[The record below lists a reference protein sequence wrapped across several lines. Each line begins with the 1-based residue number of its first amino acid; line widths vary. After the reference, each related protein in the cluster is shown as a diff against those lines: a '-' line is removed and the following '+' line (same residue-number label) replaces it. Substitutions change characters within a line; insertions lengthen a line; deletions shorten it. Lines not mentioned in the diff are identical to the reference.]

1 MRSDLK
7 CLIAIASVASALAL
21 AWVTVP
27 SADAS
32 APTPNATAP
41 AKAQIAIAGTAHVLD
56 GDTIEISGTRIRLE
70 GIDAPEGGQRCNRRM
85 FGEWSCGTAATYAL
99 IGLVQNR
106 DVGCEDRGL
115 DKYGRML
122 GICFV
127 DGRDVNAEM
136 VRMGLAWAYVKYSTA
151 YVAEEAEARAAKRGV
166 WVAATMPP
174 WDFRALQKGQGVAQT
189 AQIPLA
195 ETGARQR
202 AAECTIKGNV
212 TRVGRIYP
220 LPTSPWYDRIVM
232 DNAKGRRW
240 FCSEGEAIAAGWRPA
255 WRM

>member
-7 CLIAIASVASALAL
+7 CLVAIASVASALAFAHL
-21 AWVTVP
+21 FVPTAGATSPPPGTVKRQP
-27 SADAS
+27 
-32 APTPNATAP
+32 
-41 AKAQIAIAGTAHVLD
+41 AIAVSGPAHVLD
-56 GDTIEISGTRIRLE
+56 GDTIEVAGTRIRLE
-70 GIDAPEGGQRCNRRM
+70 GIDAPEGGQRCNRRL

-99 IGLVQNR
+99 MGLVQNR
-106 DVGCEDRGL
+106 EVGCEDRGL
-115 DKYGRML
+115 DKYGRTL

-151 YVAEEAEARAAKRGV
+151 NVAEEAEARAAGRGV

-174 WDFRALQKGQGVAQT
+174 WEYRARQKGQAV
-189 AQIPLA
+189 AQIPTA
-195 ETGARQR
+195 EFGATSAP

-212 TRVGRIYP
+212 TRVGRIYH

-232 DNAKGRRW
+232 DASKGRRW

>member
-1 MRSDLK
+1 MRSDFK
-7 CLIAIASVASALAL
+7 SSVVIASVACALAL
-21 AWVTVP
+21 ARVFVP
-27 SADAS
+27 SAG
-32 APTPNATAP
+32 ATSPAP
-41 AKAQIAIAGTAHVLD
+41 APGSPSPHIAISGPAHVLD
-56 GDTIEISGTRIRLE
+56 GDTIEVSGQRIRLE
-70 GIDAPEGGQRCNRRM
+70 GIDAPEGGQRCNRRI

-106 DVGCEDRGL
+106 EVGCENRGI

-174 WDFRALQKGQGVAQT
+174 WDYRASQKGQAV
-189 AQIPLA
+189 AQIPATEAGVPPQLA
-195 ETGARQR
+195 NN
-202 AAECTIKGNV
+202 CTIKGNV
-212 TRVGRIYP
+212 TRVGRIYH

-232 DNAKGRRW
+232 DTSKGRRW
-240 FCSEGEAIAAGWRPA
+240 FCSEGEAISAGWRPA